1 MGVNPH
7 LRRPILAVT
16 VAALALGTAVV
27 SAAEAETAERV
38 LTIGAAA
45 HYAPYSFLDEN
56 GDPAGYNV
64 ELTRAIARAM
74 GINVEIR
81 IRPWGEIREALEKGE
96 IDAIAGMYYSEERD
110 KLVDFSPPHTIVH
123 HAVFART
130 DSPRLKTKQ
139 ELRGRDIIV
148 TRGDIMHDY
157 VLKEGLSS
165 NPVLAETQADAL
177 RLLASGKH
185 DYALLAKLPGLY
197 WAKELE
203 LSNIV
208 TVGPLMRTS
217 EYCFAVKEGNAAL
230 LARLSEGLAIIKQT
244 GQYDAIYGKWLG
256 VLEPKQVSFLDV
268 VKYLAMVLIPLL
280 LLLAGSVAWT
290 WSLRRQVARRTAQL
304 EGEIAERR
312 RAEEQQRQ
320 GVRMVSQ
327 IIQDNP
333 IPTFAIDANHVIT
346 HWNGA
351 CENLTGLP
359 AGEMIGTKK
368 HWMAFY
374 PEQRPI
380 MADLI
385 IDHASEEEIAKH
397 YGGNS
402 RKSVSLDGAYECES
416 YFPELPQGGKWL
428 FLTAAPLKNL
438 EEEVVGAIESL
449 QDVTERKRAEEERR
463 ALEAQVQQAQKLESL
478 GVLAG
483 GIAHDFNNLLMAI
496 LGNADMALGD
506 LSQVS
511 PVRSFLE
518 EIETASR
525 RAADLCK
532 QMLAYSGRGK
542 FNVKPINV
550 DEIVEEMA
558 YLLKTSIGK
567 KVALNL
573 HLKGRLPL
581 VEADAAQMPQVVMNL
596 IINASEAVGKES
608 GAITITT
615 GVMDCDQDYLRKSY
629 LHEDQPEGTY
639 VYVEVADTGCGM
651 DEETLAKIFDPFF
664 TTKFTGRG
672 LGLAA
677 VLGIIRSHHGA
688 IIVDSEPGQGTT
700 CRVLLPAVAEP
711 AEPATEEK
719 VSRAQQWRGSG
730 AILLVD
736 DEKAV
741 RTVAKRMLEK
751 AGFDV
756 LPAEDG
762 RQAIEIYRNN
772 ADNVACVLLDLTM
785 PHMDGE
791 EALQRLRAI
800 RDDVRVILTSGYSE
814 EEITGRFAG
823 KGIDGFIQKP
833 YQFAALSAM
842 LRDVLEG

>member
-1 MGVNPH
+1 MGVNHH
-7 LRRPILAVT
+7 LRRAILAVT
-16 VAALALGTAVV
+16 VATLVLLVTAASV
-27 SAAEAETAERV
+27 AEAVTAESV
-38 LTIGAAA
+38 LTVGAAA
-45 HYAPYSFLDEN
+45 DYAPYSFIDEN

-81 IRPWGEIREALEKGE
+81 VGPWGGIRKVLEEGK
-96 IDAIAGMYYSEERD
+96 IDAVSGMFYSEERD
-110 KLVDFSPPHTIVH
+110 KLVDFSPPYTITH
-123 HAVFART
+123 HAVFARP
-130 DSPRLKTKQ
+130 DSPRVKTEQ
-139 ELRGRDIIV
+139 GLRGRDVIV
-148 TRGDIMHDY
+148 IRGDIMHDY

-185 DYALLAKLPGLY
+185 DYALLAKLPGMY
-197 WAKELE
+197 WAKELG

-208 TVGPLMRTS
+208 TVGPLIRPS
-217 EYCFAVKEGNAAL
+217 EYCYAVKEGNVGL
-230 LARLSEGLAIIKQT
+230 LARLDEGLAIIKQT
-244 GQYDAIYGKWLG
+244 GQYSEIHNKWLG
-256 VLEPKQVSFLDV
+256 VLEPEQASLLDML
-268 VKYLAMVLIPLL
+268 KPLAMVLIPLL

-290 WSLRRQVARRTAQL
+290 WSLRHQVARRTEEL
-304 EGEIAERR
+304 EQEVDERK

-333 IPTFAIDANHVIT
+333 IPTFVIDAKHVIT

-359 AGEMIGTKK
+359 AGEMIGTQK

-374 PEQRPI
+374 PAQRPT

-385 IDHASEEEIAKH
+385 IERASEEEIAKY

-402 RKSVSLDGAYECES
+402 RKCVSLDGAYECES
-416 YFPELPQGGKWL
+416 YSPELPQGGKWL
-428 FLTAAPLKNL
+428 FFTAAPLKNL
-438 EEEVVGAIESL
+438 QEEVVGAVESL

-511 PVRSFLE
+511 PVRSFIE

-542 FNVKPINV
+542 FDVKAIDV
-550 DEIVEEMA
+550 DELVEEMA
-558 YLLKTSIGK
+558 YLLRTSIGK

-573 HLKGRLPL
+573 HLQGSLPS
-581 VEADAAQMPQVVMNL
+581 VKADAAQMQQVVMNL
-596 IINASEAVGKES
+596 IINASEAVGQES

-615 GVMDCDQDYLRKSY
+615 GVMDCDHAYLGNSY
-629 LHEDQPEGTY
+629 LHEDEPEGMC

-651 DEETLAKIFDPFF
+651 DDETLAKIFDPFY

-688 IIVDSEPGQGTT
+688 IVVDSEPGQGTT
-700 CRVLLPAVAEP
+700 CRVLLPAIAEP
-711 AEPATEEK
+711 AEPSIDQRATQAEQ
-719 VSRAQQWRGSG
+719 SRGSG
-730 AILLVD
+730 TILLVD

-762 RQAIEIYRNN
+762 QQAIEIYRNN
-772 ADNVACVLLDLTM
+772 ADNIVCILLDLTM

-800 RDDVRVILTSGYSE
+800 RDDVRVILSSGYSE

-823 KGIDGFIQKP
+823 KGIDGFIHKP
-833 YQFAALSAM
+833 YQFVTLSAT
-842 LRDVLEG
+842 LRNVLEG